1 MATEFYLVLPSNIS
15 KHIYRNNRNNDFR
28 TLLSKEIRLNDT
40 WEVALADVIY
50 PCSWQNQINTPETRF
65 IVRNVSISGSRSW
78 VDLHIPSSHYH
89 NTRAIL
95 AVMIRQLTENNIQY
109 IQIQHD
115 TSLDVFVVDMKKFS
129 ELVLTP
135 ELAESLAIVRQNLD
149 GTYTVK
155 DIYKALPDTKFD
167 FDTVGFLHI
176 LAEEDVKIEID
187 PNVLPLQHKF
197 VNFDVGTFQVESD
210 IVTPIITGLKKLP
223 ILRRFKPMSC
233 AQAAIRQEFTQLQ
246 YREVRKK
253 RFQSLRIVINTG
265 EGQPVPFASG
275 ISIVTLHFRRKK
287 QDVKANV

>member
-15 KHIYRNNRNNDFR
+15 EHIYRNNRNNDFR

-65 IVRNVSISGSRSW
+65 SVRNVNIGRRW
-78 VDLHIPSSHYH
+78 FDLHIPSSHYH
-89 NTRAIL
+89 NTRAII
-95 AVMIRQLTENNIQY
+95 AVMRRKLTENNIQY
-109 IQIQHD
+109 LQIQHD
-115 TSLDVFVVDMKKFS
+115 TSLDVFIMDMKKYTQMA
-129 ELVLTP
+129 LTP
-135 ELAESLAIVRQNLD
+135 ELAESLALVRQNPD

-155 DIYKALPDTKFD
+155 DIYKALPNSKFD
-167 FDTVGFLHI
+167 FDPVGFLHI
-176 LAEEDVKIEID
+176 QADEDVKVEID

-223 ILRRFKPMSC
+223 ILHRFKPVSC
-233 AQAAIRQEFTQLQ
+233 ALGAIRQEFTHLQ

>member
-15 KHIYRNNRNNDFR
+15 EHIYRNNRNNDFR

-65 IVRNVSISGSRSW
+65 LVRNVLISPRR
-78 VDLHIPSSHYH
+78 VELHIPSSHYH
-89 NTRAIL
+89 NTRAIVE
-95 AVMIRQLTENNIQY
+95 VMKRKLTENNIQY

-115 TSLDVFVVDMKKFS
+115 TSLDVFVVDMKKLTEF
-129 ELVLTP
+129 VLTS

-155 DIYKALPDTKFD
+155 DIYKALPDTRFD
-167 FDTVGFLHI
+167 FDPFGFLHI
-176 LAEEDVKIEID
+176 LAQEDVKIEID

-233 AQAAIRQEFTQLQ
+233 AQAAIRQEFTHLQ

>member
-1 MATEFYLVLPSNIS
+1 M
-15 KHIYRNNRNNDFR
+15 
-28 TLLSKEIRLNDT
+28 
-40 WEVALADVIY
+40 
-50 PCSWQNQINTPETRF
+50 
-65 IVRNVSISGSRSW
+65 
-78 VDLHIPSSHYH
+78 
-89 NTRAIL
+89 
-95 AVMIRQLTENNIQY
+95 
-109 IQIQHD
+109 
-115 TSLDVFVVDMKKFS
+115 DMKK
-129 ELVLTP
+129 LTQMALTP
-135 ELAESLAIVRQNLD
+135 ELAESLALVRQNPD

-167 FDTVGFLHI
+167 FDPFGFLHI
-176 LAEEDVKIEID
+176 QADEDVKIEID

-223 ILRRFKPMSC
+223 ILRRFKPLSC
-233 AQAAIRQEFTQLQ
+233 ALGAIRQEFTHLQ